1 MTETSQ
7 SADTFQCPLCG
18 GATFRRSRLTWQDLS
33 RLLLLEI
40 PIRCQDCGERASVVL
55 PKALHALSASAKR
68 KSNLQH

>member
-1 MTETSQ
+1 MTAPSQ
-7 SADTFQCPLCG
+7 PADTFHCPLCG

-55 PKALHALSASAKR
+55 PKAIRAISASAKR
-68 KSNLQH
+68 KSKLQY